1 MRHTHHAIQ
10 TRDTLPISRLRLA
23 FARRLFSAVAAASLI
38 LSVQSAAANPRIIVD
53 VKTGRVIAHQDAFKK
68 WYGASLTKLMTAYV
82 AFDALKSGRL
92 RLDSVVTLS
101 TKAASQPPSKMGF
114 TPGTTMTLD
123 NALKMMLVKSAN
135 DMAYAVGETVGGSM
149 DRFVEMMNAEAAKLG
164 MTSTHYINPNGLPGK
179 GQYTTARDLAILTL
193 RLKRDFP
200 EYQGY
205 FSLEGIDTGKR
216 QYHNYNTLIGRFDGA
231 DGMKTGFI
239 CASGFNQIG
248 SATRGGRTVIAV
260 VLGSDSLA
268 GRADD
273 TANLLQQGLTSPAT
287 EGVPLASLPAYG
299 ETADVNDISTEIC
312 NPKAAQVRSETRDDA
327 GRTIQH
333 SPYIHEMDHP
343 PQYSMATPLTGGEA
357 PPPPPKPKKGGE
369 KKPADKKTADKK
381 PGGASSGDKKS
392 QAASSVPL
400 PNTRPDL

>member
-1 MRHTHHAIQ
+1 M
-10 TRDTLPISRLRLA
+10 LRSA
-23 FARRLFSAVAAASLI
+23 AARRLVSAVTVFGVLATATAAS
-38 LSVQSAAANPRIIVD
+38 ANPRIIVD
-53 VKTGRVIAHQDAFKK
+53 VKTGRVIAHQDAFIK
-68 WYGASLTKLMTAYV
+68 WYPASLTKLMTAYV

-92 RLDSVVTLS
+92 NLNSTVTVS
-101 TKAASQPPSKMGF
+101 QKAANQPPSKMF
-114 TPGTTMTLD
+114 FSVGTTMTLD

-135 DMAYAVGETVGGSM
+135 DMAFAVGETVGGGSIEQ
-149 DRFVEMMNAEAAKLG
+149 FVNMMNAEAAKLG

-179 GQYTTARDLAILTL
+179 GQYSTARDLAVLTL

-205 FSLEGIDTGKR
+205 FSLEGIDTGKK
-216 QYHNYNTLIGRFDGA
+216 QYSNYNTLIGRFDGA

-248 SATRGGRTVIAV
+248 SATRGDRQVISV

-273 TANLLQQGLTSPAT
+273 TANLLQQGLTSSPN

-299 ETADVNDISTEIC
+299 NTAEVNDVSAEIC
-312 NPKAAQVRSETRDDA
+312 NPKAAKVRSETRDDA

-333 SPYIHEMDHP
+333 SPYIHKMDHE
-343 PQYSMATPLTGGEA
+343 PQFTSVMPITGGEIE
-357 PPPPPKPKKGGE
+357 PPVKGA
-369 KKPADKKTADKK
+369 KNANVK
-381 PGGASSGDKKS
+381 PGQTAN
-392 QAASSVPL
+392 VPL
-400 PNTRPDL
+400 PSPRPSL